1 MTHSPRI
8 LEVVHSFGV
17 GGSELFGVELGRRL
31 VERGAH
37 VLCGALNGAP
47 GPLVARCADYGIEVV
62 DLKVPWGNPL
72 GRNGLSIGLMQRL
85 QALQLDAV
93 HLQHFL
99 ALNKLGLP
107 ARLAG
112 IPRVVLTEHSVFDVD
127 QSRAGRLRARLGWR
141 LATSL
146 TAIHQSIK
154 DYLCRSIGIPAAR
167 IEVIPVGIE
176 LGRFHRRDRA
186 ECRARLGIGAEM
198 AFVFSGRF
206 APVKNVPGIV
216 AAFLAVMSR
225 RTMPARLIL
234 VGDGE
239 CRRACEELIR
249 AHPRGAQVTLTGEQ
263 ADVRPFLAAADVF
276 VLHSSSEGTPR
287 SLLEAMA
294 MGVPGLCPAVGGIP
308 EILRGRGWLTQPNDQ
323 ASLEAA
329 LTFTLD
335 HPAEVAALDEACRA
349 YVWTHFDAERISQ
362 RYHAIL
368 TG

>member
-1 MTHSPRI
+1 
-8 LEVVHSFGV
+8 VHSFGI

-31 VERGAH
+31 VERDVH

-47 GPLVARCADYGIEVV
+47 GPLRARCAEYGIEVV
-62 DLKVPWGNPL
+62 DLEVPWHNPL
-72 GRNGLSIGLMQRL
+72 GRNGLSIGLVRRL
-85 QALQLDAV
+85 QALRLDAV

-112 IPRVVLTEHSVFDVD
+112 IPRVLLTEHSVFDVD

-141 LATSL
+141 LATSV
-146 TAIHQSIK
+146 TVIHQSIK
-154 DYLCRSIGIPAAR
+154 DYLCRSIAIPPER

-186 ECRARLGIGAEM
+186 ECRARLGIGTEM
-198 AFVFSGRF
+198 VFIFSGRL
-206 APVKNVPGIV
+206 APVKNVPVIV

-225 RTMPARLIL
+225 RTLPARLMV

-239 CRRACEELIR
+239 CRGACEELIR
-249 AHPRGAQVTLTGEQ
+249 SHFRGAQVTLTGEE

-276 VLHSSSEGTPR
+276 VLHSSTEGTPR

-294 MGVPGLCPAVGGIP
+294 MGVPGICPAVGGIP
-308 EILRGRGWLTQPNDQ
+308 EILNDRGWLTRPNDQ

-329 LTFTLD
+329 MEFAVD
-335 HPAEVAALDEACRA
+335 HPAQVAALDEPCRA
-349 YVWTHFDAERISQ
+349 YVRAHFDAERISQ